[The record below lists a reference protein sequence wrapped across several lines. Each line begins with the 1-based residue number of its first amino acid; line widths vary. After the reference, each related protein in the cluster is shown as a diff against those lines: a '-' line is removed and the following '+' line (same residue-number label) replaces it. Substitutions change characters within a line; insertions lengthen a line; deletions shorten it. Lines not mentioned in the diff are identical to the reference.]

1 MSGKA
6 NFASLGKA
14 VFRVAVASCP
24 LTEGFEVFGADF
36 DVSPLGKAAGSSHA
50 GIVSYHPAGGFME
63 GKIFAVDAPVGVDDK
78 AVGMGFGPCL
88 VLLVVVFE
96 DDDGF

>member
-1 MSGKA
+1 MSGVA
-6 NFASLGKA
+6 NFTSLGKA

-36 DVSPLGKAAGSSHA
+36 DVSPLGIAAWLGHA
-50 GIVSYHPAGGFME
+50 VIVSYQPAGGFME
-63 GKIFAVDAPVGVDDK
+63 GKIFAVDAPVGVDCE
-78 AVGMGFGPCL
+78 AVGMSRRPCL
-88 VLLVVVFE
+88 VLFVIVFE